1 MWFGIFSQAA
11 IISNLMNNVEAS
23 VATAPATGEGVSAT
37 GLDLQ
42 NQVSITFSVMQIY
55 HLVCEDVDIGFFV
68 TIVLIYFDFFP
79 TLARSCGCFARAR
92 PPLLSPRYFGSA
104 IVAARW

>member
-1 MWFGIFSQAA
+1 MFKIFTLVIFSQAA

-42 NQVSITFSVMQIY
+42 NQVSLNSLVIHKIALRSVWTYTF
-55 HLVCEDVDIGFFV
+55 LV
-68 TIVLIYFDFFP
+68 TIAL
-79 TLARSCGCFARAR
+79 
-92 PPLLSPRYFGSA
+92 
-104 IVAARW
+104 